1 LAPELIKQIR
11 GIELKA
17 GRLVTD
23 ALAGGYLS
31 VFRGRGMEFD
41 EVREYVPGDDVRTI
55 DWNVTARTRTPHV
68 KILREEREL
77 TVMLMVD
84 VSASQRFGTSGR
96 DKREIAAE
104 LAAVLA
110 FLAIRNND
118 KVGLVVFSGKVET
131 FLPPKKGRAHV
142 WNLIRSVLT
151 HKYDADVDTDI
162 GGALDFVA
170 NMLPRRAMCFLISD
184 FWTDG
189 YETAM
194 RLVARRHELICVR
207 TEDPRERELPPVGLV
222 AVADAETGDEVWVDA
237 GSASVRSAFAAAA
250 AARTTQLESIW
261 RRAGADSFCVSTAD
275 DSVATPL
282 VQYFRRRERRL
293 KRS

>member
-1 LAPELIKQIR
+1 
-11 GIELKA
+11 
-17 GRLVTD
+17 
-23 ALAGGYLS
+23 
-31 VFRGRGMEFD
+31 
-41 EVREYVPGDDVRTI
+41 
-55 DWNVTARTRTPHV
+55 
-68 KILREEREL
+68 
-77 TVMLMVD
+77 
-84 VSASQRFGTSGR
+84 
-96 DKREIAAE
+96 
-104 LAAVLA
+104 VLA